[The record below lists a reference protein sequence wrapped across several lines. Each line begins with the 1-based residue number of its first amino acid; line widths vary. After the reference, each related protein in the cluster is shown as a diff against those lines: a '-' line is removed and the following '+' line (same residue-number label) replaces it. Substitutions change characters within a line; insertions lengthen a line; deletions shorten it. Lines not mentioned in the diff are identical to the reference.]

1 MSSRWRE
8 RKATLVSSAELQARR
23 KALLAPV
30 QRYRR
35 GWVQLR
41 ADSAYKVLKWVPRDM
56 VPGTTSSVGQLEGF
70 FEEADEIDASTDE
83 EEEEEEGDE
92 REGDDSEVDVV
103 GSGRGRSTGE
113 AEETNEPSSAR
124 SHKGLKMERKTSK
137 AVEDTERV
145 GGQLAGLETG
155 QIAEQIEIDEDDEE
169 EEELGD
175 QTAVDQEPQSQTFPM
190 DEDEEEDGREQAA
203 MIAPYSSHSEPA
215 PLSTTTSILPPGQQ
229 TSTNDLSAGH
239 IPGLRITAELT
250 QPSYTSSTDQQPLL
264 GATSNTSQPIP
275 SIVYPTQAPELGLEE
290 TDQGLSAP
298 LSNTSGAQSD
308 LDQPEQV
315 SAEDPGHMIDS
326 NGPEIG
332 APTID
337 VSGAVSGPE
346 DPSPDASMA

>member
-1 MSSRWRE
+1 
-8 RKATLVSSAELQARR
+8 
-23 KALLAPV
+23 
-30 QRYRR
+30 
-35 GWVQLR
+35 
-41 ADSAYKVLKWVPRDM
+41 M

-113 AEETNEPSSAR
+113 AEENNEPSSAR

-155 QIAEQIEIDEDDEE
+155 QIAEQIEIDDEEEE

-175 QTAVDQEPQSQTFPM
+175 QTAVDQEPQTQTVPM

-215 PLSTTTSILPPGQQ
+215 PLSTTTSILLPGQQ
-229 TSTNDLSAGH
+229 TSTNLSSDP
-239 IPGLRITAELT
+239 IPGLGIAAELT
-250 QPSYTSSTDQQPLL
+250 LPSYASSADQQPSL
-264 GATSNTSQPIP
+264 GAISNTSQPIP
-275 SIVYPTQAPELGLEE
+275 SIVYPTQAPELALEE

-298 LSNTSGAQSD
+298 LSNTLGAQSD
-308 LDQPEQV
+308 CGFENFWNNLSFSSFV
-315 SAEDPGHMIDS
+315 
-326 NGPEIG
+326 
-332 APTID
+332 
-337 VSGAVSGPE
+337 
-346 DPSPDASMA
+346 